1 MENPCPGRSGRSNEM
16 STCRKLRAAGW
27 KWGEKREAELLCSH
41 GRRHDEKFQNVLKIR
56 RENKDGRN
64 PWLLLAASSA
74 RRIKSEVSY

>member
-41 GRRHDEKFQNVLKIR
+41 KKFQNVLKIK
-56 RENKDGRN
+56 RENEDGRN
-64 PWLLLAASSA
+64 TWVLLAASSA

>member
-27 KWGEKREAELLCSH
+27 KWGEKREAKLLCSH
-41 GRRHDEKFQNVLKIR
+41 KKFQNVLKIR
-56 RENKDGRN
+56 RENEDGRN
-64 PWLLLAASSA
+64 PWVLLAASSA